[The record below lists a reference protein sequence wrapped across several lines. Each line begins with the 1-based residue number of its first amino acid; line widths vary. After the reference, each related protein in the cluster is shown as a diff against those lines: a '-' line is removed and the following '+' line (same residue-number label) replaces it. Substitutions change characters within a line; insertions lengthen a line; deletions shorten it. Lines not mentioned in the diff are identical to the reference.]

1 MRADVYV
8 AASLDGFIARSDG
21 SLDWLMDADSGDGEY
36 GFEEF
41 LASVDALVMGRKT
54 FDFVLEVGE
63 WPYGDKPVFVLTHR
77 RLELPGGLP
86 GRVEPVSGEPHE
98 VASVLDRRDIE
109 RAYVDGGEV
118 IRSFLRAGLVQ
129 RLIITTLP
137 VLLGTGIPL
146 FGVVDG
152 DVRLRFVRHEAF
164 DNGWT
169 QVEYEVV

>member
-21 SLDWLMDADSGDGEY
+21 SIDWLMDADPGDGEY

-77 RLELPGGLP
+77 RLEFPDGFP
-86 GRVEPVSGEPHE
+86 GRVERVSGEPHE
-98 VASVLDRRDIE
+98 VASVMDRRDIE
-109 RAYVDGGEV
+109 RAYVDGGEA

-129 RLIITTLP
+129 RIIITTVP
-137 VLLGTGIPL
+137 VLLGSGIPL
-146 FGVVDG
+146 FSPLDA
-152 DVRLRFVRHEAF
+152 DVQLRLVRHEAF